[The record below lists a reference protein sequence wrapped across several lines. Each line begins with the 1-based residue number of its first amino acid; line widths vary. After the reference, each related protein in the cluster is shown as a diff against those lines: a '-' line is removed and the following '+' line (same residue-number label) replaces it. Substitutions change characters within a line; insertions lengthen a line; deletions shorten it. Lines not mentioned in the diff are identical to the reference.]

1 MQTINKE
8 TKRGKSFIMAFAD
21 SSAKELRDVYGR
33 WSDEKQNAYND
44 CKSMC
49 DKENGSQ
56 FCIISAGRFAFSV
69 GWVTDEGLRVETA
82 KGSYLIK

>member
-8 TKRGKSFIMAFAD
+8 TKRGKSFIMAFAN
-21 SSAKELRDVYGR
+21 SSATELRDVYGR
-33 WSDEKQNAYND
+33 WSYEKQKAYDD
-44 CKSMC
+44 CRRMC

-56 FCIISAGRFAFSV
+56 FCIISAGRYTFSV
-69 GWVTDEGLRVETA
+69 GWLTDEGLRVETA

>member
-8 TKRGKSFIMAFAD
+8 TKRGKSFIMAFAN
-21 SSAKELRDVYGR
+21 SSAKVLRDVYKR
-33 WSDEKQNAYND
+33 FSNKKQNAYDN
-44 CKSMC
+44 CCLKC

-56 FCIISAGRFAFSV
+56 FCIISAGRYTFSV
-69 GWVTDEGLRVETA
+69 GWLTDDGLRVETA

>member
-8 TKRGKSFIMAFAD
+8 TKRGKSFIMAFAN
-21 SSAKELRDVYGR
+21 SSAKVLRDVYRR
-33 WSDEKQNAYND
+33 WSNKKQKAYDD
-44 CKSMC
+44 CRVMF

-56 FCIISAGRFAFSV
+56 FCIISAGRYTFSV
-69 GWVTDEGLRVETA
+69 GWLTNDGLRVKTA